1 MPLPP
6 LFCGFLHVLPPSRS
20 VYPRHRT
27 LRPGGPSPRS
37 GGFPEAAA
45 LRLLAGRLGER
56 ERAAEGRGFVSLWG
70 TGNGEGGRWKGRG
83 GCYCV
88 LEEAVMDEEGLFHQH
103 LGQLLVFLS
112 PERMQWWGRTT
123 WGS

>member
-70 TGNGEGGRWKGRG
+70 TGNGEGGGGKG
-83 GCYCV
+83 
-88 LEEAVMDEEGLFHQH
+88 EEAVTVCLRR
-103 LGQLLVFLS
+103 LSWTKKVFFTSTLAS
-112 PERMQWWGRTT
+112 
-123 WGS
+123 S